1 MPGFWITDFGYLWL
15 KLYRSR
21 SKDYWKRPPGWC
33 SVPAAPDQGSHQ
45 SSVWNAAH
53 YCAAPEQSLVPK
65 RERRAWSFRLFRSL
79 KPAQSRSTVRRFCII
94 PRIRS
99 TCWFH
104 EQGKDFVELLG
115 WTHNMET
122 CMLLTQPLVLKLSI
136 PVIYRG
142 TVILVWSCLLT
153 FLEVFAEAQ
162 AGDQGSDPTW
172 LGHGIS
178 YCGHWGIET
187 YCSIGT
193 NQYVTYVTYVCI

>member
-33 SVPAAPDQGSHQ
+33 SVLQAPDQGSHQ

-94 PRIRS
+94 PWIRS

-115 WTHNMET
+115 MD
-122 CMLLTQPLVLKLSI
+122 TQHGDLHVTYTATSPEVVHPSHIQGHRHTRLKLFANFSRGLC
-136 PVIYRG
+136 RG
-142 TVILVWSCLLT
+142 TSWRPGLWPDLAGARDQLLWPLRHWNIL
-153 FLEVFAEAQ
+153 
-162 AGDQGSDPTW
+162 
-172 LGHGIS
+172 
-178 YCGHWGIET
+178 
-187 YCSIGT
+187 
-193 NQYVTYVTYVCI
+193 